1 MQYEPINPCP
11 FCAGVGVAFTR
22 DNQTGDPFNASSLA
36 ASEDGVSITA
46 FVFCHE
52 CGAKG
57 PPIEGIIDSLRKCR
71 NWRSK
76 RCSAGMDDPPNF
88 P

>member
-1 MQYEPINPCP
+1 MQHEPITPCP

-22 DNQTGDPFNASSLA
+22 DDQTGGPFNAASLA
-36 ASEDGVSITA
+36 ASEEGVCVTA

-57 PPIEGIIDSLRKCR
+57 PPVEDEIYIAEQVPQLEAKAVRLWNGR
-71 NWRSK
+71 
-76 RCSAGMDDPPNF
+76 AA
-88 P
+88 

>member
-1 MQYEPINPCP
+1 MQHEPINPCP

-22 DNQTGDPFNASSLA
+22 DDKTGGPFSAASLA
-36 ASEDGVSITA
+36 ASEDGVFVTA

-57 PPIEGIIDSLRKCR
+57 PPV
-71 NWRSK
+71 
-76 RCSAGMDDPPNF
+76 DDLIYLAEEVPTLESEAVRLWNGRAA
-88 P
+88 